1 MPHGRTGL
9 KPIQTP
15 ARNEVEGSA
24 KVHSLKNEILG
35 IDTSC
40 DETAAAV
47 VANGR
52 EVLSNIVASQI
63 EVHQEYGGVVPELAS
78 RKHIEAIN
86 YIVHKALAAADVTF
100 KDLEAIAVTNRPG
113 LIGALLVGVA
123 AAKSLAYCHNLPL
136 LGINHIEGHIYANYM
151 VHDALT
157 FPHVCLTVSGG
168 HTLLVEVHEGWRY
181 KVLGSTQDDAAGE
194 VYDKVAKYLGLGFP
208 GGKIIDDLAQKG
220 DPSAIDFPRPMR
232 NSGDYQFSFSGIK
245 TSVRYFVE
253 KARRAGILLENGQ
266 VDGKNTDPDAV
277 TVEDIAASFQAAV
290 VDVLTYKSIA
300 AAKSTGAKTITL
312 TGGVAA
318 NSALRTSLKTAAAE
332 IGAEV
337 YYPPM
342 NLCTDNGAM
351 IAGIAYQKYQQGL
364 RDSLSLNATP
374 NGAIEQKK

>member
-1 MPHGRTGL
+1 M
-9 KPIQTP
+9 K
-15 ARNEVEGSA
+15 
-24 KVHSLKNEILG
+24 ILG

-47 VANGR
+47 VADGR
-52 EVLSNIVASQI
+52 KVLSNVVASQV

-86 YIVHKALAAADVTF
+86 YIVSRALAEADVAF

-151 VHDALT
+151 VHDTLT
-157 FPHVCLTVSGG
+157 FPHICLTVSGG
-168 HTLLVEVHEGWRY
+168 HTQLVEVHEGWQY
-181 KVLGSTQDDAAGE
+181 KVLGGTQDDAAGE

-220 DPSAIDFPRPMR
+220 DPSAIKFPRPMR

-253 KARRAGILLENGQ
+253 KARRANILVEGENGNAK
-266 VDGKNTDPDAV
+266 DTNPDMV

-290 VDVLTYKSIA
+290 VDVLVYKSLH
-300 AAKSTGAKTITL
+300 AAKATSAKAITL

-318 NSALRTSLKTAAAE
+318 NSELRASLKTAATE

-351 IAGIAYQKYQQGL
+351 IAGIAYEKYQQGL
-364 RDSLSLNATP
+364 RDGLSLNAAA
-374 NGAIEQKK
+374 NGSIVDV

>member
-1 MPHGRTGL
+1 M
-9 KPIQTP
+9 K
-15 ARNEVEGSA
+15 
-24 KVHSLKNEILG
+24 ILG

-47 VANGR
+47 VADGK
-52 EVLSNIVASQI
+52 EVLSNVVASQI

-86 YIVHKALAAADVTF
+86 YIVSRSLAEADVTF

-136 LGINHIEGHIYANYM
+136 LGINHIEGHIYANFM
-151 VHDALT
+151 VHDTLP
-157 FPHVCLTVSGG
+157 FPHICLTVSGG
-168 HTLLVEVHEGWRY
+168 HTLLVEVHEGWKY
-181 KVLGSTQDDAAGE
+181 KVLGGTQDDAAGE

-208 GGKIIDDLAQKG
+208 GGKVIDDLAQKG
-220 DPSAIDFPRPMR
+220 DPSAVKFPRPMR
-232 NSGDYQFSFSGIK
+232 NTDDYQFSFSGIK

-253 KARRAGILLENGQ
+253 KARRAGLLVENGQ
-266 VDGKNTDPDAV
+266 EDVKSTNPDMI

-290 VDVLTYKSIA
+290 VDVLVYKSLRAAKATGA
-300 AAKSTGAKTITL
+300 AAITL

-318 NSALRTSLKTAAAE
+318 NSHLRASLKLAAAE
-332 IGAEV
+332 IGAAV

-364 RDSLSLNATP
+364 RDELSLNATP
-374 NGAIEQKK
+374 NGSLV

>member
-1 MPHGRTGL
+1 M
-9 KPIQTP
+9 K
-15 ARNEVEGSA
+15 
-24 KVHSLKNEILG
+24 ILG

-47 VANGR
+47 VADGR
-52 EVLSNIVASQI
+52 EILSNVVASQI
-63 EVHQEYGGVVPELAS
+63 DVHQEYGGIVPELAS

-86 YIVHKALAAADVTF
+86 YIVRRSLAEADVTF
-100 KDLEAIAVTNRPG
+100 QDLEAIAVTNRPG

-136 LGINHIEGHIYANYM
+136 LSINHIEGHIYANVM
-151 VHDALT
+151 VHDMLP
-157 FPHVCLTVSGG
+157 FPHICLTVSGG
-168 HTLLVEVHEGWRY
+168 HTLLVEVHEGWQY

-220 DPSAIDFPRPMR
+220 DPLRIKFPRPMR
-232 NSGDYQFSFSGIK
+232 DSGDYQFSFSGIK

-253 KARRAGILLENGQ
+253 KAQRAGVLIKNGQ
-266 VDGKNTDPDAV
+266 KDVENTNPDMV
-277 TVEDIAASFQAAV
+277 TIEDIAASFQAAV
-290 VDVLTYKSIA
+290 VDILVYKSLH
-300 AAKSTGAKTITL
+300 AAKSTGASAITL

-318 NSALRTSLKTAAAE
+318 NSELRASLKTAAAE
-332 IGAEV
+332 VGAEV

-342 NLCTDNGAM
+342 SLCTDNGAM

-364 RDSLSLNATP
+364 RDGLSLNAAA
-374 NGAIEQKK
+374 NGSIVDV